1 MHTYLQDHKNLME
14 ELSQL
19 ERCDRQRRQDAVA
32 KIPVSIL
39 ESHKCLIIIINDY

>member
-14 ELSQL
+14 ELNQL

-39 ESHKCLIIIINDY
+39 ESHEGLIIIINDN